1 MIMISTIIIIISAVA
16 VGGGA
21 GPPPNSFRTAAWAGG
36 QTTCPR
42 FTISGP
48 SGQTTKQ

>member
-1 MIMISTIIIIISAVA
+1 MIMITTIIIIISAVA

-36 QTTCPR
+36 QTTCSL
-42 FTISGP
+42 FTVSGP